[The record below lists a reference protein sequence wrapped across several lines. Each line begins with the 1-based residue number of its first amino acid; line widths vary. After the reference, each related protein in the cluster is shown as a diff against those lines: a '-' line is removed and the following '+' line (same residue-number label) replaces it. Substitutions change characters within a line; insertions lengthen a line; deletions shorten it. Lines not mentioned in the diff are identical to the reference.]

1 MLVQA
6 CDPRHL
12 RGRIITLSVEASPD
26 YIVNSRPAWS
36 QKQTTEDISKFTR
49 GDVGSFCYLSPALC
63 ILQLSRKEINMLEVC
78 YLEPRRR
85 RIDSNSL
92 RN

>member
-6 CDPRHL
+6 CDLMHL
-12 RGRIITLSVEASPD
+12 RDRITTPSVEASPD

-49 GDVGSFCYLSPALC
+49 GDGGVSATYLLLFVFYS
-63 ILQLSRKEINMLEVC
+63 
-78 YLEPRRR
+78 YLVRR
-85 RIDSNSL
+85 
-92 RN
+92 